1 MMNVYLRYNYDNV
14 MISIMC
20 KIKLTCKCIC
30 DGFYF
35 GIPVVMNHAHLRAYF
50 KPAQMIENSDKHHH
64 IMNLEIEKRDWQIA
78 ILTNTMREPR
88 GVSTVVMSVGVS
100 HTQSSLVEHMLVRL
114 AVMGR
119 VQERE
124 SGWLLI

>member
-1 MMNVYLRYNYDNV
+1 
-14 MISIMC
+14 MC